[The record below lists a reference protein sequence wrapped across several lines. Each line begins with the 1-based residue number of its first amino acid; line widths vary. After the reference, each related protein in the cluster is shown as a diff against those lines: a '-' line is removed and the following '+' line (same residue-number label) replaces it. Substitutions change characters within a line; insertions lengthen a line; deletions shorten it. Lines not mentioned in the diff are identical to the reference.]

1 VKVTT
6 ITKKNLLKIHD
17 QYRERVNSYLNIYL
31 SSIPSSSYS
40 NIELKDIMKYSVLAR
55 GKRFRP
61 ILTYTVASLYDSEI
75 TKVDS
80 SACAIELIHIY
91 SLIHDDLPAMD
102 DDDIRH
108 SQPANHKVF
117 GEAQAIL
124 AGDGLQALAF
134 KIISSDPL
142 IDADTKIKLLELMA
156 SSSYAMADGQSIDL
170 SVVSKKV
177 DLNILDQ
184 MHQKKTGALLNCSIK
199 FGALLN
205 HSSEADLSILEFFA
219 KNLGLA
225 YQIQDD
231 VLDVTTSDDVL
242 GKRQNSDAIKNKPSY
257 PSIIGLDESIK
268 TFENLY
274 QSALDE
280 LTQLSVESKPLR
292 LLTKRLMNRAF

>member
-1 VKVTT
+1 MIT

-31 SSIPSSSYS
+31 SSIPSSSNS
-40 NIELKDIMKYSVLAR
+40 NMELKNIMKYSVLAG

-75 TKVDS
+75 EKADS
-80 SACAIELIHIY
+80 SASAIELIHIY

-108 SQPANHKVF
+108 NQPANHKVF

-134 KIISSDPL
+134 SLISNDPL
-142 IDADTKIKLLELMA
+142 INADTKIKLLELMA
-156 SSSYAMADGQSIDL
+156 KSSYSMAEGQSIDL

-177 DLNILDQ
+177 DLNILNK

-205 HSSEADLSILEFFA
+205 HASENDLSILESFA
-219 KNLGLA
+219 SHLGLA

-231 VLDVTTSDDVL
+231 VLDVTTSDEVL
-242 GKRQNSDAIKNKPSY
+242 GKRQNSDAVKNKPSY
-257 PSIIGLDESIK
+257 PSIIGLNESIK

-280 LTQLSVESKPLR
+280 LTQLSVESEPLR